1 MWGERYFM
9 SGERSE
15 KILQTICKGL
25 VMPLQHK
32 REEGLHG

>member
-15 KILQTICKGL
+15 NILQTVCKGL
-25 VMPLQHK
+25 VMSLQHK

>member
-9 SGERSE
+9 SGERAE
-15 KILQTICKGL
+15 KILQTVCKGL
-25 VMPLQHK
+25 VMSLQRK